1 MCSPKQTALIQ
12 RGVHGSGIGYCRGAF
27 ALSHGLGKTYFGK
40 LPRHKHGFYS
50 WPELVPVILLLAAS
64 KFLSITWF
72 DLNEISPLRIALG

>member
-1 MCSPKQTALIQ
+1 MFAEADGAYTAGCAWQWYRVL
-12 RGVHGSGIGYCRGAF
+12 SGCVCIITWVRQNM
-27 ALSHGLGKTYFGK
+27 FGK
-40 LPRHKHGFYS
+40 LPRLKHGLYS